1 MVNRYLRTWIYQW
14 AGNSF
19 RTVWVLQPATLGSS
33 CTHQPAD
40 TSWRHLRPHSQPC
53 QELAHPSAVWQQ
65 PWHPQSWLT
74 LSAGWHQL
82 WEFSAPQSA
91 ILGLALLTNGPPL
104 ALGQWSQKC
113 DLSLPSNKAATGPE
127 LPGNADNC
135 VKTLHTFQQPQ
146 VSTLGRAWQ
155 PTRPGASQA
164 YQHTHSSQP
173 TLTEELLEP
182 HRERPW
188 SIQLGWPEGNILLG
202 LIGDF
207 VSFLKNLFIFL
218 LKGNSLQNFAVFCQA
233 LTWISHRYPVP
244 SLHGK

>member
-164 YQHTHSSQP
+164 TSTP
-173 TLTEELLEP
+173 TV
-182 HRERPW
+182 
-188 SIQLGWPEGNILLG
+188 
-202 LIGDF
+202 
-207 VSFLKNLFIFL
+207 VS
-218 LKGNSLQNFAVFCQA
+218 
-233 LTWISHRYPVP
+233 PP
-244 SLHGK
+244 